1 MQAKHSY
8 TIKNILMKQKRI
20 KKQLTRMGRKLE
32 RMGGNAVYTC
42 TKLPKN
48 QLITRRSK
56 KKNTAILLPMRS
68 LENTFLLA

>member
-1 MQAKHSY
+1 MQAIHSY
-8 TIKNILMKQKRI
+8 TFKNILIKQKRI

-32 RMGGNAVYTC
+32 RMGVNAVYTC

-56 KKNTAILLPMRS
+56 KKNTAILFPMWS
-68 LENTFLLA
+68 LENIFPLA